1 MRHPVDADLRHVV
14 IARKPAQIKTFDA
27 SLQLPTCPHT
37 VAELARRP
45 TYSEGGARTVGTIR
59 KRKWKGRD
67 VFYIDYIAA
76 TGERIRQTIGRG
88 EEGRCLARKV
98 LA

>member
-1 MRHPVDADLRHVV
+1 M
-14 IARKPAQIKTFDA
+14 
-27 SLQLPTCPHT
+27 
-37 VAELARRP
+37 
-45 TYSEGGARTVGTIR
+45 GTIR

-88 EEGRCLARKV
+88 KEGRCPARKV